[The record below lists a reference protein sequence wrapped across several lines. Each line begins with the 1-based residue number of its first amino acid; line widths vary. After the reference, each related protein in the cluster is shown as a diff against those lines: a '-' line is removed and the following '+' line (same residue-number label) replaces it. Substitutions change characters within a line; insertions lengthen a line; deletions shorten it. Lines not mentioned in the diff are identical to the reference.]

1 MPVTWHNQTGTT
13 VFVMFPALSR
23 IGSDADRRWPWL
35 ARSWGRLMEAT
46 VLDISR
52 LGVFSILLNSLL
64 TFKVM
69 QGFLI
74 DLSWKT
80 GVSAARI
87 ILDSVGHS
95 TFYICC
101 NSLKIIHLGSNLS
114 KQSLFL
120 GKSIKWSSIN
130 QHSAHRKPWDKLD
143 TFPPDAVPTEEFKI

>member
-1 MPVTWHNQTGTT
+1 MFVT
-13 VFVMFPALSR
+13 FPALSR

-74 DLSWKT
+74 DLS
-80 GVSAARI
+80 
-87 ILDSVGHS
+87 
-95 TFYICC
+95 
-101 NSLKIIHLGSNLS
+101 
-114 KQSLFL
+114 
-120 GKSIKWSSIN
+120 
-130 QHSAHRKPWDKLD
+130 
-143 TFPPDAVPTEEFKI
+143 